1 MYGCFRDSDSNSH
14 AEEDSWQILLKVKI
28 PPSNHFLTNKFFD
41 VRGGNIMTKAPN
53 SALRHAF
60 GMKDP
65 LLGRNEHER
74 SLLETIHKVK
84 TSHEK
89 VIAPKRSIKYF

>member
-1 MYGCFRDSDSNSH
+1 
-14 AEEDSWQILLKVKI
+14 
-28 PPSNHFLTNKFFD
+28 
-41 VRGGNIMTKAPN
+41 MTKAPN

-74 SLLETIHKVK
+74 SLLETIHNVK

-89 VIAPKRSIKYF
+89 VAQLSLIPSTPLF